1 MRIAELSRQA
11 NVSIPTIKYYLRE
24 GLLSPGERTS
34 RNQASYDETHLGRL
48 RLIRALI
55 DVGKLPVATV
65 REVLS
70 TLDEPDMPL
79 HEVLGV
85 VSASLCERRQTEPDD
100 VLAAG
105 REDVDA
111 LIERHGWQI
120 ADDTP
125 ELDVLA
131 GIIVSAR
138 RLGHPHIADAFDNYC
153 EAAAAIAE
161 VEVGYVS
168 ELGTVENVLEGVVVG
183 TVLGEAALAAI
194 RRLAHQNVSARRF
207 TES

>member
-11 NVSIPTIKYYLRE
+11 DVTIPTIKYYLRE
-24 GLLSPGERTS
+24 GLLPPGERTS
-34 RNQASYDETHLGRL
+34 RNQARYDATHLGRL

-65 REVLS
+65 REVLA
-70 TLDEPDMPL
+70 TLDEPDLSL
-79 HEVLGV
+79 HKVLGT
-85 VSASLCERRQTEPDD
+85 VSASLSEPAPSTPDD
-100 VLAAG
+100 DLVAA

-120 ADDTP
+120 AEDTP

-131 GIIVSAR
+131 GIIASAQQ
-138 RLGHPHIADAFDNYC
+138 LGHPHIADSFDAYC
-153 EAAAAIAE
+153 EAAESIAD
-161 VEVGYVS
+161 VDIGYVS
-168 ELGTVENVLEGVVVG
+168 GLGTVENMLEGVVVG

-194 RRLAHQNVSARRF
+194 RRLAHQNLSARRF
-207 TES
+207 AES

>member
-11 NVSIPTIKYYLRE
+11 DVAVPTIKYYLRE
-24 GLLSPGERTS
+24 GLLPPGERTN
-34 RNQASYDETHLGRL
+34 RNQARYDDTHLRRL

-65 REVLS
+65 REVLAA
-70 TLDEPDMPL
+70 LDEPDLPL
-79 HEVLGV
+79 HKVLGV
-85 VSASLCERRQTEPDD
+85 VSASLSEQRRPEPDD
-100 VLAAG
+100 ELAAA
-105 REDVDA
+105 RHDVDA
-111 LIERHGWQI
+111 LIARHGWKI
-120 ADDTP
+120 AEDTP

-138 RLGHPHIADAFDNYC
+138 HLGHPHIPDSFDAYC
-153 EAAAAIAE
+153 DAAESIAE
-161 VEVGYVS
+161 VDVGYVS
-168 ELGTVENVLEGVVVG
+168 DLGSVEKVLEGVVVG

-207 TES
+207 GEP